1 MNVDDRKMPLFD
13 AYMSPAVSV
22 VIPVHNGARYL
33 TEALESVRRQS
44 FADFEI
50 VVIDDGSTDDSA
62 RILAE
67 FAQSDRRCR
76 IITQENRGLVAAL
89 NRGIQEARGDL
100 IARMD
105 ADDGAELERFARQ
118 VEHLRTNPDV
128 AALGSSITI
137 IDDEGRDV
145 GLRSYQCGRANVAL
159 AIQDHCALAH
169 PSVMMRRS
177 AVIAAG
183 GYREA
188 FRHAE
193 DYDLWLRLSE
203 RHALD
208 NLPEPLLRYRRHG
221 ASISHTHRRTQ
232 VLATFMARLCSRAR
246 RRGEP
251 EPVKDMGRPVDKG
264 MLQSPAFT
272 PEDRAMFILEAASLM
287 LRESEHGVD
296 DAWLMDRLEAGWGL
310 RRHLDA
316 RRFVRRCLL
325 PYAKL
330 CHERGRSALA
340 RRWHGRA
347 LRLAPA
353 DALWRLFF
361 R

>member
-1 MNVDDRKMPLFD
+1 MNVDDRKMPLFNAD
-13 AYMSPAVSV
+13 MSPAVSV
-22 VIPVHNGARYL
+22 VMPVYNGSRYL
-33 TEALESVRRQS
+33 TEALESIRRQS

-50 VVIDDGSTDDSA
+50 VVIDDGSTDDSP

-67 FAQSDRRCR
+67 FAKSDRRCR
-76 IITQENRGLVAAL
+76 VITQENRGLVAAL
-89 NRGIQEARGDL
+89 NRGIEAAQGSL

-105 ADDGAELERFARQ
+105 ADDVAESRRFALQ
-118 VEHLRTNPDV
+118 VEYLGANLDV

-193 DYDLWLRLSE
+193 DYDLWLRLAE

-208 NLPEPLLRYRRHG
+208 NIPVPLLRYRQHG
-221 ASISHTHRRTQ
+221 ASISHLHRRSQ

-246 RRGEP
+246 RHGVP
-251 EPVKDMGRPVDKG
+251 EPVKDMGRPVDEG

-272 PEDRAMFILEAASLM
+272 PEDRAAFILEATSLM
-287 LRESEHGVD
+287 LRESEHGID

-316 RRFVRRCLL
+316 RRFVRRCLV

-330 CHERGRSALA
+330 CHEHGRSALA
-340 RRWHGRA
+340 RRWLGRA

-353 DALWRLFF
+353 DALWRLI
-361 R
+361 RR

>member
-1 MNVDDRKMPLFD
+1 MNVDDRKMPLFN

-22 VIPVHNGARYL
+22 VIPVYNGARYL

-50 VVIDDGSTDDSA
+50 VVIDDGSTDDSP

-76 IITQENRGLVAAL
+76 VITQENRGLVAAL
-89 NRGIQEARGDL
+89 NRGIEEARGDL

-118 VEHLRTNPDV
+118 VEHLRTNLDV

-137 IDDEGRDV
+137 IDAEGRDQGV
-145 GLRSYQCGRANVAL
+145 KEYQCGRANVAL

-251 EPVKDMGRPVDKG
+251 EPVKDMGRPVDEG